1 MRPYAHALTAAS
13 RTWLRRFI
21 AGLVG
26 AALLAACSPSP
37 EVTKRQALDR
47 GTRYLAQGKP
57 NEAVVELRTA
67 LQVDPTFFP
76 ALHALGRAYIAKAW
90 YADALRELTRA
101 LKVDPS
107 SVPAR
112 IDLGRVWLALE
123 GWEEARSQGTQVQE
137 RAPADPHGPYL
148 VGAALGGKGDTKSA
162 IPLLERARDAG
173 LATADV
179 SQALGDTLAKAA
191 RWEESEAA
199 YRAALARD
207 PRHVASLVGLGTL
220 LFRRQRLAEADEV
233 LERAAQIQRDNASVR
248 LARSA
253 LRSVQ
258 GREDEAISE
267 LDALPPNAWS
277 PRFELLL
284 GEVNVRRGRHEEA
297 VTVLGRLA
305 QSFPKLT
312 PAHYWLGHAALG
324 SGRVERAVDEFRI
337 VITQAPG
344 YAPAQLGL
352 ARALM
357 AAGRP
362 AEALAELD
370 AIKGPLAKELDHR
383 LLRTEALLGLGRTD
397 EALRAGEEARRLAP
411 ARPEVYALLGRI
423 HASRRDLPR
432 AQAELAKAL
441 EVSPDYAPARF
452 ELGRLYRFQSQPEEA
467 LKHYDAIIA
476 RDPKNER
483 AVVAKVETLVGQGRR
498 DEAIRAVRAAAERDP
513 KSPRWPTALG
523 TLLAG
528 GGDAKQAEAEYRR
541 ALTLQEDYEP
551 ARFQLARLFLSRKQD
566 AEAIG
571 QLQRILARRP
581 GHVPAA
587 TMLAALLAAQSRFEL
602 AATVLEQ
609 ALKAEPRAAGL
620 TIQLA
625 EMSIARGRNDEALA
639 LLQPMVAERPGLVE
653 PRLLSALALLGKGS
667 YVEALA
673 ELERVHAI
681 NPKLALAH
689 YYTARAHVGR
699 GDAARARTAYRR
711 ALELAPRFEQA
722 RIELSVLPGEGP
734 AMAQGSVDVLKAA
747 VAKDPTN
754 VATRSALAS
763 AYLAARQP
771 ASAEAEYREIL
782 KANPAF
788 VPAHLGLAMLR
799 TMDGHGDQA
808 LEHLNAIVRVN
819 PGHVRARLML
829 ADYFE
834 RQRNPELAV
843 QQLVPVTQAMPQH
856 VEIRLK
862 LAAMLGDAGRFDEG
876 IDYAKEVLRARPSW
890 AEAHYVLG
898 DLLLRKG
905 NPGEAATAF
914 AAALRLEPGHG
925 GAHFGVGSVHEQRGD
940 VDRALEAYRRAIAL
954 LPGDPHPLNNAAWL
968 LATRG
973 TSLDEALRYARAAN
987 AALERRA
994 GRERLPVYAAVLD
1007 TLGYVHYRRREYAAA
1022 EPWLKQAAELAPG
1035 QAVYHLHLG
1044 LTYQR
1049 LGKGKEAAS
1058 ELEQAL
1064 SKPGDLAAADIEE
1077 ARRLLSQL
1085 GR

>member
-1 MRPYAHALTAAS
+1 MRPHAHTTAACS
-13 RTWLRRFI
+13 RSWPSRLI
-21 AGLVG
+21 AGLLGV
-26 AALLAACSPSP
+26 ALLVGCSPSP
-37 EVTKRQALDR
+37 EVAKRQALDR

-76 ALHALGRAYIAKAW
+76 ALHALGRAYMAKAW

-107 SVPAR
+107 SVPVR

-123 GWEEARSQGTQVQE
+123 GWEDARAQGTVVQE
-137 RAPADPHGPYL
+137 RAPTDPHGPYL
-148 VGAALGGKGDTKSA
+148 VGAALGGKGDTKNA

-173 LATADV
+173 LGTPDV
-179 SQALGDTLAKAA
+179 SQALGDTLAKAG

-220 LFRRQRLAEADEV
+220 LFRRQRLPEADEV
-233 LERAAQIQRDNASVR
+233 LERAMQLQRDNASVR

-258 GREDEAISE
+258 GREDEAIAE
-267 LDALPPNAWS
+267 LDSLPAQAWS

-284 GEVNVRRGRHEEA
+284 GEVNVRRERYEEA
-297 VTVLGRLA
+297 VTVLTRLT
-305 QSFPKLT
+305 QSFPHLT
-312 PAHYWLGHAALG
+312 PAHYWLGLAALG

-337 VITQAPG
+337 VIKQAPR

-352 ARALM
+352 ARALIG
-357 AAGRP
+357 AGRP
-362 AEALAELD
+362 AEALDELS
-370 AIKGPLAKELDHR
+370 AMKGPLAKELDHH

-411 ARPEVYALLGRI
+411 DRPEVYALLGRI
-423 HASRRDLPR
+423 HTSRRDLPR

-441 EVSPDYAPARF
+441 EVSPEYAPARF
-452 ELGRLYRFQSQPEEA
+452 ALGRLYRFQSKPDEA
-467 LKHYDAIIA
+467 LRHYDAIIA

-498 DEAIRAVRAAAERDP
+498 DEAMRTVRTVAERDP
-513 KSPRWPTALG
+513 RNPRWPTALG
-523 TLLAG
+523 TLLASA
-528 GGDAKQAEAEYRR
+528 GDLKQAEAEYRR
-541 ALTLQEDYEP
+541 ALTLGEGYEP
-551 ARFQLARLFLSRKQD
+551 ARFQLARLFVTQKHD

-571 QLQRILARRP
+571 QLQRILERRP
-581 GHVPAA
+581 GNVLAA
-587 TMLAALLAAQSRFEL
+587 TMLAALLAAQSRYEP

-609 ALKAEPRAAGL
+609 ALKAEPRAVGL
-620 TIQLA
+620 AFQLA
-625 EMSIARGRNDEALA
+625 EMSIARGRHDEALA
-639 LLQPMVAERPGLVE
+639 LLRPLVAERPGLVE
-653 PRLLSALALLGKGS
+653 PRLLVALALLGRGS
-667 YVEALA
+667 YAEALA

-699 GDAARARTAYRR
+699 GDAVKARAEYRR
-711 ALELAPRFEQA
+711 ALELAPGFERA
-722 RIELSVLPGEGP
+722 RIELAVLPGEGP
-734 AMAQGSVDVLKAA
+734 ATAQASVSALKAA

-754 VATRSALAS
+754 VASRSALAS
-763 AYLAARQP
+763 AYLAARQS

-799 TMDGHGDQA
+799 TIDGNPDQA

-843 QQLVPVTQAMPQH
+843 QQLVPVAQAMPQNT
-856 VEIRLK
+856 EIRLK

-876 IDYAKEVLRARPSW
+876 IDYAKEVVAARPAS
-890 AEAHYVLG
+890 AEAQYVLG

-905 NPGEAATAF
+905 SLGEAATAF
-914 AAALRLEPGHG
+914 AAVLRLDPGHG
-925 GAHFGVGSVHEQRGD
+925 GAHFGLGSVHEQRGD
-940 VDRALEAYRRAIAL
+940 VDRALESYRRAMAL

-968 LATRG
+968 LASRG
-973 TSLDEALRYARAAN
+973 TRLDEALRFARAAN

-1007 TLGYVHYRRREYAAA
+1007 TLGYVHYRRGEYAAA
-1022 EPWLKQAAELAPG
+1022 EPWLKQATGLAPG
-1035 QAVYHLHLG
+1035 QAAYHLHLG

-1049 LGKGKEAAS
+1049 LGKGKDAAN

-1064 SKPGDLAAADIEE
+1064 AKPGDLAAADIDE